1 MSTSVWIINIAV
13 LAAVL
18 HADLGRKQVTVRRLL
33 RPALIAVVIVPMF
46 VKHVATSGT
55 GLTLEIAGA
64 GAGLLLGL
72 VAAALLPVRRDPA
85 GGAVESHAG
94 VLYAGLWTV
103 VIGGRLAFA
112 YGSEHWFGPSLGHW
126 MYANRVTADALT
138 DALVFMAIAMLVA
151 RTGGLAARAAR
162 LGSLPFGPGGRLASV
177 GGGSR

>member
-33 RPALIAVVIVPMF
+33 RPALIAAVIVPMF
-46 VKHVATSGT
+46 VKHVAASGH
-55 GLTLEIAGA
+55 GLTLEIVGA
-64 GAGLLLGL
+64 GTGLLLGL

-85 GGAVESHAG
+85 TGTVDSHAG
-94 VLYAGLWTV
+94 FLYAGLWTA
-103 VIGGRLAFA
+103 VIGARLAFA

-126 MYANRVTADALT
+126 MSTNHVTADALT

-162 LGSLPFGPGGRLASV
+162 LGPLPLGPRGRMLPA
-177 GGGSR
+177 GRGPR